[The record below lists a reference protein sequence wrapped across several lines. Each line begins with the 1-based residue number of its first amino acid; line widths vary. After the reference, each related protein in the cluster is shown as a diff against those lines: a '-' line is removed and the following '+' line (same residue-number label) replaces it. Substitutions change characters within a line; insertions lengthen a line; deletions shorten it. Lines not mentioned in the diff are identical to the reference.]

1 MDATTANLKYLT
13 ALPAARTHT
22 TVLTLTKT
30 YVNTMDLGTFMFTPT
45 LTATNGTF
53 NSS

>member
-1 MDATTANLKYLT
+1 MDTAEGTVKYLT
-13 ALPAARTHT
+13 ALPTARTHT
-22 TVLTLTKT
+22 TLLTLTKT